1 MLDCLVTIKATMG
14 VLQTCIKE
22 LTHTLDDNHKVKEFL
37 RRFVKVIVMIL
48 KNGKALLYVIIGKNI
63 AD

>member
-1 MLDCLVTIKATMG
+1 MG